1 MNLVLLAFS
10 LAFKKVAFRRIA
22 FVFCIFISGST
33 PKKLGNSRENVTKK
47 AQFFNSYLEAL
58 HLV

>member
-10 LAFKKVAFRRIA
+10 FFKKVVFRRIA

-33 PKKLGNSRENVTKK
+33 PKKLENSRENVSKK
-47 AQFFNSYLEAL
+47 MPFFNSYLEAL